1 MNKRKAILLVLL
13 YMPLTFYEIRL
24 LQEQI
29 SMWNFG
35 KKKANQ
41 VDLYDAERNFSPHI
55 CYKKRKQAWCAHIIG
70 LFSQPKS
77 KQAKVLTSYN
87 P

>member
-13 YMPLTFYEIRL
+13 YMPSTFYEIH

-41 VDLYDAERNFSPHI
+41 VDLDDAERNFSPHI
-55 CYKKRKQAWCAHIIG
+55 CYKKRKKGWCAHIIG
-70 LFSQPKS
+70 LF
-77 KQAKVLTSYN
+77 
-87 P
+87 